1 MLPSDKIDKAF
12 KAICEEADKL
22 LKKDVSEKMEK
33 RIKTIISI
41 AKHQSDI
48 RGMSGGC
55 CHSSKS
61 KHKSKGKK

>member
-22 LKKDVSEKMEK
+22 LKKDISEKMEK
-33 RIKTIISI
+33 RIKTIKTI
-41 AKHQSDI
+41 AKHQNDV

-55 CHSSKS
+55 SHASKNKCKS
-61 KHKSKGKK
+61 KN